1 MAVEHPVQAL
11 AEALRYFLHPSDLR
25 EMLSALGESA
35 EPSDQLDVDDYVEY
49 SSYRGDKPS
58 RWLTLSREEN
68 GLLETGA
75 VVEIGH
81 GKKPRLKV
89 SPSRYLKWLQTNAQR
104 RRGQVA

>member
-1 MAVEHPVQAL
+1 MAQEHPVQAL
-11 AEALRYFLHPSDLR
+11 AEALRLLLHPSDLR
-25 EMLSALGESA
+25 EMLSALGASA
-35 EPSDQLDVDDYVEY
+35 EPFPQFEVADYIDY

-75 VVEIGH
+75 LVEIGH
-81 GKKPRLKV
+81 GKKPRLRV

-104 RRGQVA
+104 RRGQAA

>member
-1 MAVEHPVQAL
+1 MALENPARSL
-11 AEALRYFLHPSDLR
+11 AEVLRHFLHPSDLR
-25 EMLSALGESA
+25 EMLRLLGA
-35 EPSDQLDVDDYVEY
+35 ADEPAARPDVDDYVEY

-75 VVEIGH
+75 IVEIGH

-104 RRGQVA
+104 RRGQVV